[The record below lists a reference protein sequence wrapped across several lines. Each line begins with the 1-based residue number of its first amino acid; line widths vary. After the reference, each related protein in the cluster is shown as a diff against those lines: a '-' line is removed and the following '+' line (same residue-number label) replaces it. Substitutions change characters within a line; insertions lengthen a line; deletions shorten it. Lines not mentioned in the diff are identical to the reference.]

1 MQVSISSRN
10 FDITPAIQAKIEN
23 AVAASITD
31 KNLKI
36 SSVRVV
42 TEKEKIN
49 FKVTITVNTKGHDF
63 VSTVDDD
70 DDLYRAIDKA
80 VGKIENQM
88 AKAVDKIKDIHHDNV
103 KINDVLDDK

>member
-1 MQVSISSRN
+1 MNVLISSRN
-10 FDITPAIQAKIEN
+10 FDITPAIQEKIEG

-42 TEKEKIN
+42 TEKEKVN
-49 FKVTITVNTKGHDF
+49 FKVTLTVSTKGHEF

-70 DDLYRAIDKA
+70 DLYRAVDKA
-80 VGKIENQM
+80 VAKIENQM
-88 AKAVDKIKDIHHDNV
+88 AKAIDKIKDIHHDNV
-103 KINDVLDDK
+103 RIADVLEN

>member
-1 MQVSISSRN
+1 MNVLISSRN
-10 FDITPAIQAKIEN
+10 FDVTPAIQEKIEN

-42 TEKEKIN
+42 TEKEKLN
-49 FKVTITVNTKGHDF
+49 FKVTITVSTKGHEF

-70 DDLYRAIDKA
+70 DLYRAVDKA
-80 VGKIENQM
+80 VAKIENQM
-88 AKAVDKIKDIHHDNV
+88 AKAIDKIKDIHHDNV
-103 KINDVLDDK
+103 RIADVLEN

>member
-1 MQVSISSRN
+1 MNILISSRN
-10 FDITPAIQAKIEN
+10 FDITPAIQAKIEG

-42 TEKEKIN
+42 TEQEKLN
-49 FKVTITVNTKGHDF
+49 FKVTLTVSTKGHEF

-70 DDLYRAIDKA
+70 NDLYRAIDKA
-80 VGKIENQM
+80 VAKVETQM
-88 AKAVDKIKDIHHDNV
+88 EKAIDKIKDVHHENV
-103 KINDVLDDK
+103 RIADVLEN

>member
-1 MQVSISSRN
+1 MNVLISSRN
-10 FDITPAIQAKIEN
+10 FDVTPAIQEKIEN

-42 TEKEKIN
+42 TEKEKLN
-49 FKVTITVNTKGHDF
+49 FKVTITVSTKGHEF

-70 DDLYRAIDKA
+70 DDLYRAVDKA
-80 VGKIENQM
+80 VAKVEAQM
-88 AKAVDKIKDIHHDNV
+88 AKAIDKIKDIHHDNV
-103 KINDVLDDK
+103 RIADVLDD